1 MTYTVKELIETLK
14 QCPQDCEIEIYNFAN
29 TNVEN
34 LDAVGI
40 YNNKVTFYLNQDER
54 N

>member
-1 MTYTVKELIETLK
+1 MYTVKELIETLK
-14 QCPQDCEIEIYNFAN
+14 QCPQDAKIEIYNF
-29 TNVEN
+29 TTTDIES

-40 YNNKVTFYLNQDER
+40 YEGKVTFYLNHDKE